1 MLRCRQNIKRGAFCL
16 QPVSFPLEEKVN
28 DNSTFEAPQALPE
41 QVAPPLNVEV
51 SLQQEGVG
59 LGQVHAELALKI
71 TSDQFSSILTNNVDN
86 YLVPHLDEDAGP
98 VERGQGAQG
107 GGQLVPGAGGRR
119 GRGEG
124 GEAQVGEVLQ
134 HQRGLEPRHVPALVL
149 QKVPSEGS

>member
-1 MLRCRQNIKRGAFCL
+1 M
-16 QPVSFPLEEKVN
+16 
-28 DNSTFEAPQALPE
+28 
-41 QVAPPLNVEV
+41 APPLNVEV

-59 LGQVHAELALKI
+59 LGQVHAELALTI
-71 TSDQFSSILTNNVDN
+71 ISDQCSSILTKNVDN
-86 YLVPHLDEDAGP
+86 YLVPHLDEDAGA

>member
-1 MLRCRQNIKRGAFCL
+1 M
-16 QPVSFPLEEKVN
+16 
-28 DNSTFEAPQALPE
+28 T
-41 QVAPPLNVEV
+41 PPLNVEV

-59 LGQVHAELALKI
+59 LGQVHAELALTI
-71 TSDQFSSILTNNVDN
+71 ISDQCSSILTVDN
-86 YLVPHLDEDAGP
+86 YLVPHLDEEAGP

-134 HQRGLEPRHVPALVL
+134 HQRGLEPRHVSALVL